1 VLLLGDHVAR
11 RIRRRRAGQLR
22 LVGVERHSAYH
33 GSIQAGIVCFATD
46 REAAAA
52 IIDRLLV
59 TET

>member
-1 VLLLGDHVAR
+1 VGCGEPARVVAC
-11 RIRRRRAGQLR
+11 
-22 LVGVERHSAYH
+22 
-33 GSIQAGIVCFATD
+33 SIQAGIVCFATD